1 MSIGQA
7 VSRLDGPAKV
17 TGAARYAADT
27 PMPDA
32 AYAVIVP
39 ATRAKARITGFRPGG
54 SIGRSRRDRHPHAP
68 EHPEIWQD
76 NSPLGRQNRGAP
88 AGPRVH
94 YEGQAV
100 ALMVADSLERATEA
114 ARLLQVFYSDAP
126 FEADFLAA
134 SGGSGAGSLWHS
146 AQPDQ
151 GQRSGS
157 LVPGRREGRGHLSN
171 RRSAPS
177 RNRTRAT
184 LAVWQDGQLLVH
196 DATQG
201 VMDARTCLAQAVHL
215 DPANVRVKCEFIGG
229 GFGGKGWGWPYQIL
243 RRWRRGSSDAR
254 SSSC

>member
-1 MSIGQA
+1 VIGILTHQN
-7 VSRLDGPAKV
+7 
-17 TGAARYAADT
+17 T
-27 PMPDA
+27 P
-32 AYAVIVP
+32 
-39 ATRAKARITGFRPGG
+39 KFGRITVPLAGQTVVPL
-54 SIGRSRRDRHPHAP
+54 
-68 EHPEIWQD
+68 QD
-76 NSPLGRQNRGAP
+76 H
-88 AGPRVH
+88 RVH

-100 ALMVADSLERATEA
+100 ALVVADSLERATEA

-157 LVPGRREGRGHLSN
+157 LVPGRREGRGHLSH

-215 DPANVRVKCEFIGG
+215 DPANVCVKCEFIGG
-229 GFGGKGWGWPYQIL
+229 GFGGKGWGLAVPDPPAMAARKL
-243 RRWRRGSSDAR
+243 GCAVKLVLTRAR
-254 SSSC
+254 SFTAHGHQPATRQTVALSARGRHTARDAP